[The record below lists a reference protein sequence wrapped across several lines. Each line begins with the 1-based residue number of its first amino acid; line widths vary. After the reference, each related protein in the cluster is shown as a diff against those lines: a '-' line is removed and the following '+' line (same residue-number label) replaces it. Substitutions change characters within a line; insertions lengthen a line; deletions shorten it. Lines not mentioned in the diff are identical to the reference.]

1 MMRSIRSI
9 AALAGLVPVLA
20 LTGSTAPALARPAF
34 AGVAGSPHTVRP
46 AVSLT
51 TSGFRVAA
59 RRHYGEPGNASGFS
73 VIVVSGRHQAW
84 AFGGTNPGGT
94 STPVAERWNGSTV
107 TPSALPAGLT
117 GFINYAS
124 APSAHDIWAASEF
137 GQYVLH
143 WNGAG
148 WHLARRWSS
157 GPITGLTAISPTD
170 VWVFGTTASGVTG
183 TGTWH
188 LDGHQWVRVAGR
200 AAGIYR
206 ASAVSRRDIWAIS
219 ATSKADSILTYN
231 GRSWRRV
238 HTGSVLSGVQLHD
251 ILAVSDHDVWVLG
264 DEVSRGRVGLVLAH
278 WNGAR
283 WATLSRLSAW
293 PGLLA
298 RGPHGSVLVTAT
310 PSNAAAAGLILQ
322 AGEYGWG
329 PVITIESQL
338 GSGVSDV
345 ALVGKTRSLWATGG
359 VLTRL
364 GGDAVIWQ
372 GTLGRTA
379 HHRDDDDV

>member
-1 MMRSIRSI
+1 MGVRRHQSGRDKHPGRG
-9 AALAGLVPVLA
+9 ALERQHGDTIGAAGL
-20 LTGSTAPALARPAF
+20 
-34 AGVAGSPHTVRP
+34 
-46 AVSLT
+46 
-51 TSGFRVAA
+51 
-59 RRHYGEPGNASGFS
+59 
-73 VIVVSGRHQAW
+73 
-84 AFGGTNPGGT
+84 
-94 STPVAERWNGSTV
+94 
-107 TPSALPAGLT
+107 LT

>member
-1 MMRSIRSI
+1 M
-9 AALAGLVPVLA
+9 
-20 LTGSTAPALARPAF
+20 
-34 AGVAGSPHTVRP
+34 
-46 AVSLT
+46 
-51 TSGFRVAA
+51 
-59 RRHYGEPGNASGFS
+59 
-73 VIVVSGRHQAW
+73 
-84 AFGGTNPGGT
+84 
-94 STPVAERWNGSTV
+94 
-107 TPSALPAGLT
+107 
-117 GFINYAS
+117 
-124 APSAHDIWAASEF
+124 
-137 GQYVLH
+137 
-143 WNGAG
+143 
-148 WHLARRWSS
+148 
-157 GPITGLTAISPTD
+157 
-170 VWVFGTTASGVTG
+170 
-183 TGTWH
+183 
-188 LDGHQWVRVAGR
+188 
-200 AAGIYR
+200 
-206 ASAVSRRDIWAIS
+206 
-219 ATSKADSILTYN
+219 
-231 GRSWRRV
+231 
-238 HTGSVLSGVQLHD
+238 SGVQQHA

-264 DEVSRGRVGLVLAH
+264 DQVSRGRVGLVLAH